1 MGLKYFAFPTMQ
13 YVTQVTGVF
22 RRKNYCTVQQAVLTV
37 VQKVVQIMMKWIQ
50 EVNRNENQILSKRH

>member
-13 YVTQVTGVF
+13 YATQVTGVF

-50 EVNRNENQILSKRH
+50 EVSRNEN